1 MLHNERVDH
10 CYIIRICQVWNAVGV
25 LRMGQQTIHSLAIGS
40 IYALLAVGLNFMSVA
55 HRSLYLVY
63 GGLYALGGYVTW
75 WVVRSQRPIWV
86 AFGGAV
92 ILSALLGML
101 SYWSMRLRVPHGS
114 EMSRLLSGLGLLI
127 CLAELYRLGI
137 SAHRMKVIA
146 IDGHQ
151 VAHIGPLMVTDIHWL
166 VFGST
171 FALFTAMQGFL
182 TTSRFGRALRAF
194 LDAPYMTIHGG
205 RQTVSLHLCACGLG
219 AALAGISG
227 VLAGLYLN
235 DVYPAMG
242 IAMTYK
248 VLALMLIGTL
258 VGLRGAVLAAFAL
271 ALLEGLVLP
280 VTYRPLLSDATLLA
294 TLAVVS
300 CVSPR
305 DKRDPHWVGEE

>member
-1 MLHNERVDH
+1 
-10 CYIIRICQVWNAVGV
+10 
-25 LRMGQQTIHSLAIGS
+25 MGQQTIHSLAIGS

-63 GGLYALGGYVTW
+63 GGLYALSGYVTW
-75 WVVRSQRPIWV
+75 WVVRSQRPLWV
-86 AFGGAV
+86 AFGSAI

-114 EMSRLLSGLGLLI
+114 ETSRLLGGLGLLI
-127 CLAELYRLGI
+127 GLTELYRLGI
-137 SAHRMKVIA
+137 SSYRMKVIA
-146 IDGHQ
+146 IDSHHI
-151 VAHIGPLMVTDIHWL
+151 AHIGPLMVTDAHWL

-171 FALFTAMQGFL
+171 FTLFIAVQGFL
-182 TTSRFGRALRAF
+182 TTSRLGRALRAF
-194 LDAPYMTIHGG
+194 VDEPYTAMHGG
-205 RQTVSLHLCACGLG
+205 TQAVSLRLWACGLG
-219 AALAGISG
+219 AALVGMGG

-242 IAMTYK
+242 IAMTHK

-258 VGLRGAVLAAFAL
+258 ACLRGAVLAAFAL

-280 VTYRPLLSDATLLA
+280 VIYRPLLSDAMLLV

-300 CVSPR
+300 WVGPQER
-305 DKRDPHWVGEE
+305 RDPHWVGGE